1 MANLRVIIFLIF
13 FLFQVQK
20 GITTRGETTTVKT
33 NTSES
38 SVTWGNTSSQ
48 DAGSQQTTR
57 IPGVPWLTVWQPESQ
72 RQPYCSHVLETKVSS
87 IPSVTD
93 TFTIVPST
101 GSKNTTFETVTSQ
114 KNETTVN
121 TTTATQSTFI
131 SVATTRL
138 ATFSMMSISKAE
150 LTDPASSLQPTL
162 TTSANGSSPLSVL
175 AFAVII
181 LILILVIVVV
191 ILVSVISL
199 RFKCCDVQDA
209 SIDSRKARNAA
220 PSESSQA
227 NGEKESITL
236 VSMRTLSTET
246 GPEPLMQRS
255 LQNDAIEAGE
265 TDKNFQQINN
275 TKLVSRN

>member
-57 IPGVPWLTVWQPESQ
+57 IP
-72 RQPYCSHVLETKVSS
+72 VSS

-246 GPEPLMQRS
+246 AGPEPLMQRS

>member
-57 IPGVPWLTVWQPESQ
+57 IP
-72 RQPYCSHVLETKVSS
+72 
-87 IPSVTD
+87 
-93 TFTIVPST
+93 

-246 GPEPLMQRS
+246 AGPEPLMQRS